1 MSSQD
6 SPPLEVQALMASLAE
21 VAPNKPTACVGWTVH
36 NISAHFAAA
45 TKEVADLIEL
55 KVNHRRHR
63 ATLGF
68 TEREAPFLALG
79 DAELGR
85 ALAAQGDRMAAAV
98 FALAES
104 DDPAFEFTGRRFTVP
119 QLSTHVRSESAL
131 HRWDIVGDDD
141 ISEQLLTQADLT
153 RHAVDLLNTLPLLY
167 EAPEW
172 RAEHAGVTGRLR
184 IVLRSPQ
191 TADIVYEHTSEGAR
205 FEIAE
210 DGPASGDAVVT
221 TDVANRLL
229 TIWGR
234 RSAERPLTIDTDAIS
249 RAVVESVLWGAGLP
263 WSPGRSAMRVSTWG

>member
-1 MSSQD
+1 
-6 SPPLEVQALMASLAE
+6 
-21 VAPNKPTACVGWTVH
+21 
-36 NISAHFAAA
+36 
-45 TKEVADLIEL
+45 
-55 KVNHRRHR
+55 
-63 ATLGF
+63 
-68 TEREAPFLALG
+68 LALA
-79 DAELGR
+79 DT
-85 ALAAQGDRMAAAV
+85 
-98 FALAES
+98 
-104 DDPAFEFTGRRFTVP
+104 DDPAFEFTGRKFTVP
-119 QLSTHVRSESAL
+119 QFSTHLRSESAL

-191 TADIVYEHTSEGAR
+191 TTDILYEHTQEGAR
-205 FEIAE
+205 FEIVE

-221 TDVANRLL
+221 TDSANRLL

-234 RSAERPLTIDTDAIS
+234 RSAERPLTIDTDTVS

-263 WSPGRSAMRVSTWG
+263 WAPGRAAK